1 MLFAIYGSLPLILGV
16 IYWIM
21 IIHTIMSWLINFQ
34 VLNRHQPIVGQI
46 WPGLNRL
53 LEPIYQP
60 IRRVMPDT
68 HPLDLAPLVAF
79 VGLIAIRS
87 FILPAAFGLV

>member
-1 MLFAIYGSLPLILGV
+1 MLFAIYGTLQLILGV

-21 IIHTIMSWLINFQ
+21 IIHIIMSWLINFQ
-34 VLNRHQPIVGQI
+34 VLNMHQPIVGQI
-46 WPGLNRL
+46 WTGLNRL